1 MAKGIK
7 GFQPGNKIGIKSR
20 FSTTKQPQ
28 KRGRKPSMYKK
39 ALKNSDTELSKEDF
53 IFVIRSILEMDI
65 NSLMLIIN
73 ESEKPESG
81 IPVWIVVYIKALL
94 SDIKRGKADLL
105 KYSLELMFG
114 KPTNEINVATKIQ
127 NEYNFHFDIKLFN
140 TDELLIID
148 ELFRKVKERTKN
160 MIY

>member
-1 MAKGIK
+1 
-7 GFQPGNKIGIKSR
+7 
-20 FSTTKQPQ
+20 
-28 KRGRKPSMYKK
+28 
-39 ALKNSDTELSKEDF
+39 
-53 IFVIRSILEMDI
+53 
-65 NSLMLIIN
+65 
-73 ESEKPESG
+73 
-81 IPVWIVVYIKALL
+81 
-94 SDIKRGKADLL
+94 
-105 KYSLELMFG
+105 MFG